1 MRSRFSLVVVCLT
14 WFFAQPPGLNAQEL
28 EFETFLITTFGSL
41 GFVTG
46 RDYAGNPLDLNW
58 DGKVDFL
65 VAYRSGDY
73 VSSFIS
79 DGPTEYRET
88 QTAIEG
94 RRPFTLAVADL
105 DRDYLNDVV
114 TANDQSGS
122 LSVLHGAG
130 FGSFPLGF
138 EIPQA
143 GAPRSIVAADFDGDG
158 WVDVAYATIGAP
170 VAIHVL
176 ANEFGALN
184 PTPVYMQ
191 YFSGRLGYVA
201 APDMDRDGDPDL
213 VVVTTDFFTG
223 FIDVFRN
230 EGGALFE
237 HFDSILLPFPV
248 NPRTLATGD
257 LNGDGYMDVAV
268 GNWLPDESVDA
279 FFVLN
284 DGEGRFDLDTV
295 SVIEVP
301 GIGESVTIDDFN
313 LDTHADLAVSAD
325 GNFPFGV
332 TIFLNDGAANFDPT
346 ASVQLNSGDRP
357 RWLTSVDI
365 DGDGDVDLASANLDF
380 VGLIVHQN
388 LFMES
393 ALAVEVV
400 ALATEGGAGHVAS
413 TPTRELCVAT
423 EAGETCAQFFSP
435 GTELTYQAVAA
446 PGSTFVGWS
455 ERCTGTEPTCTFT
468 VDDSLPLAV
477 ANFIG
482 PRPLFVDVIG
492 TEGGMGSVL
501 LEDDGRT
508 CENGTCIFE
517 LAVGTTVTL
526 IATPDPGSTFDGWNG
541 LCTGTDAT
549 CTFTMEADEPSPFA
563 TASFLGPRILFVDR
577 RSIEGGS
584 GSIRVDPPNESCKFS
599 SCRYEY
605 PAGTLVTLTATAE
618 PDSIFSGWTGACTGS
633 ALTCEITLE
642 ASVPGVFAEANFT
655 GPRYLD
661 VAIQAT
667 RDGRGSVFVDPPSA
681 VCDNITGVGL
691 CQYAYRP
698 TTVVTLTASADLGSV
713 FEGWE
718 GGCIGTDPTCE
729 IVLTTDTGGPV
740 AVAKFHGPKILGIEV
755 AGINGAKGFVTADPP
770 GVTCANEGAP
780 SAGCQ
785 YSYPPGALVTLTANA
800 APGDVFLG
808 WADAC
813 TGEDTTCDVVI
824 DDTFV
829 TATFARPII
838 VASRIAEKY
847 GDVQERS
854 DGRIQSKNKNLEL
867 SRKRIVGLR
876 FPVLGIPQGAKITSA
891 YVQFE
896 ADKLESRAVQ
906 LFIAAQAH
914 DDAPPF
920 TKARRGVSTRE
931 LTSEVVWSPLPWNT
945 VGEAGPAQ
953 RAPALASIVQ
963 EVVARSGW
971 TAASSLVLIVRGEGS
986 SKRAAES
993 FEGKRESAPLVHIEY
1008 VIIP

>member
-230 EGGALFE
+230 EGGFLFE

-400 ALATEGGAGHVAS
+400 AWPPKAAPATSRRLRRASSVSRRKPAKPARSFSLPEPSSPTRQWPRPGRHSSGGASAAQVRSPRARSPSTIRYPSRSQILSGPVLFSSTSSGPKVGWEAFSSKTMVGPAKTVLAFSSSPWARPSPSLRPRIPARRSTAGTVSARARMQRARSPWRRTSPPRSLRQAFSALAFSSSIGGAS
-413 TPTRELCVAT
+413 KAVPEAYGSTRRTRA
-423 EAGETCAQFFSP
+423 ASFR
-435 GTELTYQAVAA
+435 AVAMSTQ
-446 PGSTFVGWS
+446 PG
-455 ERCTGTEPTCTFT
+455 
-468 VDDSLPLAV
+468 L
-477 ANFIG
+477 
-482 PRPLFVDVIG
+482 
-492 TEGGMGSVL
+492 
-501 LEDDGRT
+501 
-508 CENGTCIFE
+508 
-517 LAVGTTVTL
+517 
-526 IATPDPGSTFDGWNG
+526 
-541 LCTGTDAT
+541 
-549 CTFTMEADEPSPFA
+549 
-563 TASFLGPRILFVDR
+563 
-577 RSIEGGS
+577 
-584 GSIRVDPPNESCKFS
+584 
-599 SCRYEY
+599 
-605 PAGTLVTLTATAE
+605 
-618 PDSIFSGWTGACTGS
+618 
-633 ALTCEITLE
+633 
-642 ASVPGVFAEANFT
+642 
-655 GPRYLD
+655 
-661 VAIQAT
+661 
-667 RDGRGSVFVDPPSA
+667 
-681 VCDNITGVGL
+681 
-691 CQYAYRP
+691 
-698 TTVVTLTASADLGSV
+698 
-713 FEGWE
+713 
-718 GGCIGTDPTCE
+718 
-729 IVLTTDTGGPV
+729 
-740 AVAKFHGPKILGIEV
+740 
-755 AGINGAKGFVTADPP
+755 
-770 GVTCANEGAP
+770 
-780 SAGCQ
+780 
-785 YSYPPGALVTLTANA
+785 
-800 APGDVFLG
+800 
-808 WADAC
+808 
-813 TGEDTTCDVVI
+813 
-824 DDTFV
+824 
-829 TATFARPII
+829 
-838 VASRIAEKY
+838 
-847 GDVQERS
+847 
-854 DGRIQSKNKNLEL
+854 
-867 SRKRIVGLR
+867 
-876 FPVLGIPQGAKITSA
+876 
-891 YVQFE
+891 
-896 ADKLESRAVQ
+896 
-906 LFIAAQAH
+906 
-914 DDAPPF
+914 
-920 TKARRGVSTRE
+920 
-931 LTSEVVWSPLPWNT
+931 
-945 VGEAGPAQ
+945 
-953 RAPALASIVQ
+953 
-963 EVVARSGW
+963 
-971 TAASSLVLIVRGEGS
+971 
-986 SKRAAES
+986 
-993 FEGKRESAPLVHIEY
+993 
-1008 VIIP
+1008 